1 MWNNMYGIRLKK
13 LSNKQEG
20 TKVEIFGSYDV
31 VVVGGGTEGVSAAIS
46 AARAGARTILIERI
60 GALGGQMNVQGP
72 PGFAYAHMFNPRG
85 EQVIGGIVEE
95 THHRLEKEGH
105 AMPYPRNPLESS
117 YAFVDPD
124 WWGLMIFEMMTE
136 NHVDLLLHSLAVD
149 VIKEGDAVTGV
160 IVENTSGRMAVMGK
174 IIIDCTGEGDIASRA
189 GAPYEKISKDE
200 IEIEPPSISFSMDG
214 VDWDKLIKYF
224 NEHTEEFLDTWTV
237 RGPTTEAEKQIRQ
250 NRINVFKNLRTVEDL
265 VKMGAIT
272 FGKLTRELVAK
283 GEYHEFGDLGF
294 FFTPREGGKYQ
305 AIFQHSSQ
313 VRQCDATDIRELTA
327 GEIEARRQ
335 VVIALK
341 AARKY
346 MPGFENAYLTRI
358 TSYLRIRET
367 RRIMGD
373 YKMVITDVQTARKFP
388 DVIGKSVQGMGAFHT
403 ATIDTLTFLPGHHGI
418 GDNGS
423 FDLPY
428 RILVPQKVE
437 NMLIAGKHV
446 SADRNCYLRFL
457 PETMVTGQAA
467 GVAAALCVKRNVTP
481 REMEKDVSELQ
492 SILVKQGAILYGTH

>member
-1 MWNNMYGIRLKK
+1 MKTYG
-13 LSNKQEG
+13 E
-20 TKVEIFGSYDV
+20 YDV
-31 VVVGGGTEGVSAAIS
+31 VVVGGGTSGVAAAIA
-46 AARAGARTILIERI
+46 AARVGAKTILIERF
-60 GALGGQMNVQGP
+60 GVLGGQMNVSGP
-72 PGFAYAHMFNPRG
+72 PGFAYAILWNKRG
-85 EQVIGGIVEE
+85 EKCLAGIIEE

-105 AMPYPRNPLESS
+105 AMPYPKRPQESA

-136 NHVDLLLHSLAVD
+136 NNVHMLLHSLAVD
-149 VIKEGDAVTGV
+149 VVKQGDVVTGV

-174 IIIDCTGEGDIASRA
+174 IIIDCSGEGDIASRA
-189 GAPYEKISKDE
+189 GAPFEKISKDE
-200 IEIEPPSISFSMDG
+200 IEIEPPSISFTMDG
-214 VDWDKLIKYF
+214 VDWDKLIKYI
-224 NEHTEEFLDTWTV
+224 NEHAEDLLDAWLFRGKLTAAEE
-237 RGPTTEAEKQIRQ
+237 EAKQQ
-250 NRINVFKNLRTVEDL
+250 RIKLYKSFRTIDDL
-265 VKMGAIT
+265 VKIGCIT

-294 FFTPREGGKYQ
+294 FFTPREGGRWQ

-313 VRQCDATDIRELTA
+313 VRQCDATDITELTA
-327 GEIEARRQ
+327 GEVEARRQ

-346 MPGFENAYLTRI
+346 IPGFENAYLSRI

-373 YKMVITDVQTARKFP
+373 YKMVLADVQAARKFP
-388 DVIGKSVQGMGAFHT
+388 DVIGKSVQGMGVFHT
-403 ATIDTLTFLPGHHGI
+403 ATIDTLTYVPGHHGI

-446 SADRNCYLRFL
+446 STERNCYLRFL

-467 GVAAALCVKRNVTP
+467 GVAAALCVKRGVTP

-492 SILVKQGAILYGTH
+492 NILVKQGAILYGTH

>member
-1 MWNNMYGIRLKK
+1 M
-13 LSNKQEG
+13 
-20 TKVEIFGSYDV
+20 
-31 VVVGGGTEGVSAAIS
+31 AA
-46 AARAGARTILIERI
+46 
-60 GALGGQMNVQGP
+60 V
-72 PGFAYAHMFNPRG
+72 
-85 EQVIGGIVEE
+85 
-95 THHRLEKEGH
+95 K
-105 AMPYPRNPLESS
+105 
-117 YAFVDPD
+117 
-124 WWGLMIFEMMTE
+124 
-136 NHVDLLLHSLAVD
+136 
-149 VIKEGDAVTGV
+149 GV

-189 GAPYEKISKDE
+189 GAPFEKVSKDE
-200 IEIEPPSISFSMDG
+200 IEIEPPSISFTMDG
-214 VDWDKLIKYF
+214 VDWDKLIKYL
-224 NEHTEEFLDTWTV
+224 NEHAEDMLDAWTV
-237 RGPTTEAEKQIRQ
+237 RGKTTEAEKQMRQ
-250 NRINVFKNLRTVEDL
+250 NRINFFKGLKTVQDL

-294 FFTPREGGKYQ
+294 FFTPREGGKWQ

-313 VRQCDATDIRELTA
+313 VRQCDATDIRELSA
-327 GEIEARRQ
+327 GEVEARRQ
-335 VVIALK
+335 AVIALK

-346 MPGFENAYLTRI
+346 IPGFENAYLSRI
-358 TSYLRIRET
+358 TNYLRIRET

-373 YKMVITDVQTARKFP
+373 YKMVIGDVQAARKFP

-403 ATIDTLTFLPGHHGI
+403 ATIDTLTFVPGHHGI

-428 RILVPQKVE
+428 RILVPMNVE

-446 SADRNCYLRFL
+446 SAERNCYLRFL

-467 GVAAALCVKRNVTP
+467 GVAAALCVKRGVTP

-492 SILVKQGAILYGTH
+492 STLVKQGAILFGTH

>member
-1 MWNNMYGIRLKK
+1 MKIYG
-13 LSNKQEG
+13 
-20 TKVEIFGSYDV
+20 VYDV
-31 VVVGGGTEGVSAAIS
+31 VVVGGGTSGVAAAIA
-46 AARAGARTILIERI
+46 AARVGAKTILIERF
-60 GALGGQMNVQGP
+60 GVLGGQMNVSGP
-72 PGFAYAHMFNPRG
+72 PGFAYALLWNRRG
-85 EQVIGGIVEE
+85 EKCLAGIIEE

-105 AMPYPRNPLESS
+105 AMPYPKRPQESA

-136 NHVDLLLHSLAVD
+136 NNVRLLLHSLAVD
-149 VIKEGDAVTGV
+149 VIKQGDVVTGV
-160 IVENTSGRMAVMGK
+160 IVENTSGRMTVMGK
-174 IIIDCTGEGDIASRA
+174 VIIDCSGEGDIASRA
-189 GAPYEKISKDE
+189 GAPFEKISKDK
-200 IEIEPPSISFSMDG
+200 IEIEPPSITFTMDG
-214 VDWDKLIKYF
+214 VDWNKLIKYI
-224 NEHTEEFLDTWTV
+224 NEHAEDLLDAWLFRGALTAAEEEV
-237 RGPTTEAEKQIRQ
+237 KQQR
-250 NRINVFKNLRTVEDL
+250 VKLYKSFRTIDDL
-265 VKMGAIT
+265 VKLGCIT
-272 FGKLTRELVAK
+272 FGKLTREIVAK

-294 FFTPREGGKYQ
+294 FFTPREGGKWQ

-313 VRQCDATDIRELTA
+313 VRQCDATDITELTA
-327 GEIEARRQ
+327 GEVEARRQ
-335 VVIALK
+335 AVIALK

-346 MPGFENAYLTRI
+346 IPGFEKAYLSRI

-373 YKMVITDVQTARKFP
+373 YKLVLADVQAARKFP

-403 ATIDTLTFLPGHHGI
+403 ATIDTLTFVPGHHGI

-446 SADRNCYLRFL
+446 STERNCYLRFL

-467 GVAAALCVKRNVTP
+467 GVAAALCVKNGITP
-481 REMEKDVSELQ
+481 RQLEQDVSELQ
-492 SILVKQGAILYGTH
+492 NILVNQGAILYGTH